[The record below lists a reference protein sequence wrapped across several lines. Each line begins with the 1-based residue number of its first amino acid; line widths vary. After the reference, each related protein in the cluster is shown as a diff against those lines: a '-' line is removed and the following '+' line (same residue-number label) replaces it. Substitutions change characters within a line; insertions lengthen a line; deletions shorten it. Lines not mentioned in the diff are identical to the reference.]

1 MRQLSFAILFL
12 FMGCNQP
19 EIERPATEPD
29 DVIGTSTRWTG
40 TLPCADCG
48 GIVYDL
54 ELNAETGRFTLTS
67 TYLATKDSD
76 RTYTRTGRYS
86 WTETIVCTL
95 PQPPEPEECFMLK
108 DVDTLLK
115 LDRAGNVIESLFSYE
130 LKRDKE

>member
-1 MRQLSFAILFL
+1 MYALLFL
-12 FMGCNQP
+12 VFGCNQA

-54 ELNAETGRFTLTS
+54 KLNTETGRFTLIN
-67 TYLATKDSD
+67 TYLATKDGD

-86 WTETIVCTL
+86 WTDTIVCTL
-95 PQPPEPEECFMLK
+95 PQPPEPEECFILK

-115 LDRAGNVIESLFSYE
+115 LDRTGSIIESELNYE
-130 LKRDKE
+130 LNRDKD

>member
-1 MRQLSFAILFL
+1 LLIL
-12 FMGCNQP
+12 GCNQP

-29 DVIGTSTRWTG
+29 DVIGTSTRWMG

-48 GIVYDL
+48 GILYDL

-67 TYLATKDSD
+67 TYLATKDGD

-130 LKRDKE
+130 LKRDKG

>member
-1 MRQLSFAILFL
+1 MKPLMYALLFL
-12 FMGCNQP
+12 VFGCNQA

-54 ELNAETGRFTLTS
+54 KLNTETGRFTLIN
-67 TYLATKDSD
+67 TYLATKDGD

-86 WTETIVCTL
+86 WTDTIVCTL
-95 PQPPEPEECFMLK
+95 PQPPEPEECFILK

-115 LDRAGNVIESLFSYE
+115 LDRTGSIIESELNYE
-130 LKRDKE
+130 LNRDKD